1 MQRTLLALT
10 LLFTACETTGATR
23 PPGAAAATVP
33 GAPAPALAGPRIDGA
48 PFDLAAQRGKL
59 VLVDFWA
66 SWCEPCR
73 RELPVLEALYREHA
87 AAGLVVVG
95 VSLDEQQ
102 ADAEDFLKQVQ
113 LSFPI
118 VFDGDRSLGKTWS
131 PPKMPSVYLIERDG
145 TIARVFEGEKPG
157 QLDELKAEVVR
168 RLAAGS

>member
-23 PPGAAAATVP
+23 PPGAATVAP
-33 GAPAPALAGPRIDGA
+33 GGPAPALAGPRLDGA

-73 RELPVLEALYREHA
+73 RELPVLEALHREHA

-95 VSLDEQQ
+95 VSVDEQQ
-102 ADAEDFLKQVQ
+102 ADAEAFLKQVQ

>member
-23 PPGAAAATVP
+23 PPGAAAVTV
-33 GAPAPALAGPRIDGA
+33 GAPAPALAGPRLDGA
-48 PFDLAAQRGKL
+48 AFDLTAQRGKL

-73 RELPVLEALYREHA
+73 RELPVLEALHREHA
-87 AAGLVVVG
+87 AGGLVVVG

-102 ADAEDFLKQVQ
+102 ADAEEFLKQVQ

-157 QLDELKAEVVR
+157 QLDELRAEVAR